1 MTATSLRRS
10 PHDREI
16 LSIAVPALGALA
28 AEPLYVLADTAIV
41 GHLGVHQLAALGLA
55 GAVLSALFGIFN
67 FLSYVTTAQVARYD
81 GAGRRGDAD
90 EVAGQALWLSLG
102 IGIALLTIAAGAAR
116 PIVSVMGG
124 SGATGHFAVTYLRI
138 AAIGLPF
145 VLVTLAGQGYLRGVS
160 NLRLPLV
167 IVVAGNVANL
177 VLELLFVYVFHWGIA
192 GSAAGTAIAQAG
204 MGSAFAWILFRAAAQ
219 SLALRRDR
227 MLRLLR
233 TGGHIFVRT
242 TALFLTF
249 VFGSAV
255 VARTGSASLGA
266 HQVAFQLWIFL
277 ALILDAIAIAGQVIV
292 GRTLGAGEAEDS
304 FDAASRMVVL
314 AVVTGAVLGAIFL
327 ATGSLLPRIFTSDAR
342 VLARVA
348 AVWPIFAL
356 MQPLN
361 GAVFALDG
369 ILIGAGDSSYIMW
382 SMVASAAVF
391 APIAIASL
399 VLHWGLVGIWLAILA
414 LIGARLLL
422 MGRRFLHRQWLVTGA

>member
-1 MTATSLRRS
+1 
-10 PHDREI
+10 
-16 LSIAVPALGALA
+16 
-28 AEPLYVLADTAIV
+28 VLADTAVV
-41 GHLGVHQLAALGLA
+41 GHLGARQLAALGLA
-55 GAVLSALFGIFN
+55 GAVLSGLFGVFN
-67 FLSYVTTAQVARYD
+67 FLSYAVTAQVARYD

-90 EVAGQALWLSLG
+90 EVAGQALWLSLA
-102 IGIALLTIAAGAAR
+102 IGVALLAIAAAAAV

-124 SGATGHFAVTYLRI
+124 SGQTARFAVTYLRI

-167 IVVAGNVANL
+167 IVVAGNIANL
-177 VLELLFVYVFHWGIA
+177 ILELVFVYGFHWGIA

-204 MGSAFAWILFRAAAQ
+204 MGSAFAWQLFRAGAG
-219 SLALRRDR
+219 SLAVRRDR

-242 TALFLTF
+242 TALLVAF

-255 VARTGSASLGA
+255 VARAGTASLGA
-266 HQVAFQLWIFL
+266 HQVAFQLWLFL

-292 GRTLGAGEAEDS
+292 GRTLGAGKAEES

-314 AVVTGAVLGAIFL
+314 SVLAGAILGALFL
-327 ATGSLLPRIFTSDAR
+327 ATGSLLPQIFTSNAR
-342 VLARVA
+342 VLARIA
-348 AVWPIFAL
+348 AVWPIFAS

-391 APIAIASL
+391 APIAVASL

-414 LIGARLLL
+414 LIGARLVL
-422 MGRRFLHRQWLVTGA
+422 MARRFRQRRWLVVGA

>member
-81 GAGRRGDAD
+81 GAGRRGDDD

-160 NLRLPLV
+160 NLRLPLM
-167 IVVAGNVANL
+167 IVVAGNAVNL
-177 VLELLFVYVFHWGIA
+177 VLELLFVYGFHWGIA

-227 MLRLLR
+227 MIRLLR

-242 TALFLTF
+242 TALLLTF
-249 VFGSAV
+249 LFGSAV

-304 FDAASRMVVL
+304 FAAASRMVVL
-314 AVVTGAVLGAIFL
+314 SVVAGAILGAIFL
-327 ATGSLLPRIFTSDAR
+327 GTGSLLPRIFTSDAR

-391 APIAIASL
+391 APIAIATL
-399 VLHWGLVGIWLAILA
+399 VLHWGLIGIWVAILA
-414 LIGARLLL
+414 LICARFVL
-422 MGRRFLHRQWLVTGA
+422 MGRRFLHRGWLVVGA

>member
-1 MTATSLRRS
+1 
-10 PHDREI
+10 
-16 LSIAVPALGALA
+16 
-28 AEPLYVLADTAIV
+28 
-41 GHLGVHQLAALGLA
+41 VHQLAALGLA
-55 GAVLSALFGIFN
+55 GAVLSSLFGIFN
-67 FLSYVTTAQVARYD
+67 FLGYATTAQVARFD

-90 EVAGQALWLSLG
+90 EVAGQALWLSLA
-102 IGIALLTIAAGAAR
+102 IGLALLIIAAAAAA
-116 PIVSVMGG
+116 PIVSGMGG
-124 SGATGHFAVTYLRI
+124 SGETGHFAVTYLRI

-145 VLVTLAGQGYLRGVS
+145 VLVTTAGQGYLRGVS

-167 IVVAGNVANL
+167 IVVAGNAVNL
-177 VLELLFVYVFHWGIA
+177 VLELLFVYGFHWGIG

-233 TGGHIFVRT
+233 TGSHIFVRT
-242 TALFLTF
+242 TALLLAFLLA
-249 VFGSAV
+249 SAV
-255 VARTGSASLGA
+255 VARTGTASLGA

-277 ALILDAIAIAGQVIV
+277 ALILDSIAIAGQVIV

-304 FDAASRMVVL
+304 FAAASRMVVL
-314 AVVTGAVLGAIFL
+314 SIVAGAILGAIFL
-327 ATGSLLPRIFTSDAR
+327 STGSLLPRIFTGDAR

-382 SMVASAAVF
+382 SMVGSAAVF

-399 VLHWGLVGIWLAILA
+399 VFHWGLVGIWIAILA
-414 LIGARLLL
+414 LICARFVL
-422 MGRRFLHRQWLVTGA
+422 MGRRFLHRGWLVVGA